1 MKKLSFFA
9 LAVLLCSGLALTA
22 CKGGNKG
29 TATAADRKDF
39 IAKTIF
45 DLIPKEDL
53 PDYCAHVEQI
63 DYSDYDPED
72 VPAYDP
78 TFYAGFVEGH
88 NVEGMDTGF
97 YGYVNVKCY
106 PLKDGGWR
114 AYWAAYG
121 GYDGLCGFDRS
132 GAYNYVNGKLT
143 KEEVWLLPT
152 PDKTDLVDAELFD
165 QLVESGEWDYIDYP
179 HANYNYAFGSGE
191 DGLLTVSLDL
201 DYLFYPEEGSDGAYS
216 GEGLEVDYGWT
227 GNRLSRQDFD
237 ALDDVQMNAIV
248 KMLGFRPEQVVPEDG
263 GFDIIDPEEDEEAR
277 TNYYHHVRIYQE
289 LDEMGMPCNW
299 KVFDYEVGMRELKV
313 YDFDG
318 YNFKPSTHMIV
329 DDWNATKAKDDNA
342 DIWMSSVAIRFFTVD
357 AEEFDHPL
365 GGYTYDPSCDGL
377 FEPDDLFEE

>member
-263 GFDIIDPEEDEEAR
+263 GFDIIDPEEEEEAR

-299 KVFDYEVGMRELKV
+299 KIFDYEVGMRELKA

-318 YNFKPSTHMIV
+318 YNLKPSKHMIV

-342 DIWMSSVAIRFFTVD
+342 DIWMTSVAIRFFTVD

>member
-29 TATAADRKDF
+29 TAAAADRKDY

>member
-63 DYSDYDPED
+63 DYSDYDPAD

-248 KMLGFRPEQVVPEDG
+248 KMLGLNPEGVVNEDG
-263 GFDIIDPEEDEEAR
+263 GFDIIDPEEEEEAR